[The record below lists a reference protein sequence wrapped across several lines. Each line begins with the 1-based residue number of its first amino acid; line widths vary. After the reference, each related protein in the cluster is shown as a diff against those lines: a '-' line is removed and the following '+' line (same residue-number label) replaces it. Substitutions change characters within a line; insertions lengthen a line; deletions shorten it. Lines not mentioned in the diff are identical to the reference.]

1 MSGDKRTRTWGW
13 TLRINHSLNTGK
25 TGEWLVS
32 SVWTNHSWR
41 LLTTCQRSA
50 DDADICGTCL
60 CLCCGHFINMWSQTL
75 PLKSLRSCV
84 WGTFVSRYK
93 VLFERWPHIV
103 SSWSSWSLSFKLWFL
118 WSFCL
123 KSKSF
128 GLLWIKEPLKI
139 QWFLF
144 SFCFFYKQFQLQ
156 LGPKSFLC

>member
-60 CLCCGHFINMWSQTL
+60 CCGHFINMWSQTL

-93 VLFERWPHIV
+93 VLFERWPHVV